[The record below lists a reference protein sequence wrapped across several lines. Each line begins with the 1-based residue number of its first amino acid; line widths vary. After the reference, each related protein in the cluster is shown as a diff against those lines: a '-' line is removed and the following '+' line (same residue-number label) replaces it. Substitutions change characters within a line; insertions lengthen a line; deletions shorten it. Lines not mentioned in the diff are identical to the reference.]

1 MATPKKPTRRR
12 STSNDSGSDA
22 EALFAGYSE
31 TKKPLGG
38 YAVLAGVFT
47 AALGGALAAAAADGD
62 EEIRELSWRDLLL
75 LGIATHKLSRIVT
88 KDLVTSPF
96 RAPFVKFKK
105 SAGAGEVEEE
115 ARGEGLQ
122 EAVGDLITCPY
133 CIAPW
138 LGSVLVFGFQR
149 APRTTRLLS
158 GIFCVTAVSDFVN
171 QLYVKAKE

>member
-1 MATPKKPTRRR
+1 MSDPIQDTRPRQ
-12 STSNDSGSDA
+12 TVEKAASG
-22 EALFAGYSE
+22 LFTGYSPA
-31 TKKPLGG
+31 KKPLGG
-38 YAVLAGVFT
+38 YALLAGLFT
-47 AALGGALAAAAADGD
+47 VALSSGVAAAGAKRDDDLPKIGW
-62 EEIRELSWRDLLL
+62 SDLLL

-133 CIAPW
+133 CMAPW
-138 LGSVLVFGFQR
+138 IASAIAFAYTC
-149 APRTTRLLS
+149 APRGTRMLCS
-158 GIFCVTAVSDFVN
+158 IFSLTAASDFLN
-171 QLYVKAKE
+171 QLYARAKK

>member
-1 MATPKKPTRRR
+1 
-12 STSNDSGSDA
+12 
-22 EALFAGYSE
+22 EGYSKTE
-31 TKKPLGG
+31 RPLGG
-38 YAVLAGVFT
+38 YAVLVGVFT
-47 AALGGALAAAAADGD
+47 VALSGILASTVTKSED
-62 EEIRELSWRDLLL
+62 EAPELSWSDLLL
-75 LGIATHKLSRIVT
+75 LGVATHKLSRIVT

-138 LGSVLVFGFQR
+138 LASALVFGFQR
-149 APRTTRLLS
+149 APRTTRVLS
-158 GIFCVTAVSDFVN
+158 GIFCITAASDFLN
-171 QLYVKAKE
+171 QLYAKAKD

>member
-1 MATPKKPTRRR
+1 MTTPRKTSRRKSVPAR
-12 STSNDSGSDA
+12 LKDEA
-22 EALFAGYSE
+22 EGLFAGYSD
-31 TKKPLGG
+31 KPRPLGG
-38 YAVLAGVFT
+38 YAALTALFTVGLAGALT
-47 AALGGALAAAAADGD
+47 AAHESED
-62 EEIRELSWRDLLL
+62 ESPKLSWSDLLL

-138 LGSVLVFGFQR
+138 LASVLVFGFHH

-158 GIFCVTAVSDFVN
+158 GIFCVTAASDFLN
-171 QLYVKAKE
+171 HLYVKAKE

>member
-1 MATPKKPTRRR
+1 MTGKSKAQGVLRRQK
-12 STSNDSGSDA
+12 NAGN
-22 EALFAGYSE
+22 LFAGYSRDQR
-31 TKKPLGG
+31 PLAG
-38 YAVLAGVFT
+38 YAVLAGLFAVGLS
-47 AALGGALAAAAADGD
+47 AGIGSIANGKRRSEELGWN
-62 EEIRELSWRDLLL
+62 ELLL
-75 LGIATHKLSRIVT
+75 LGVATHKLTRIAT

-138 LGSVLVFGFQR
+138 VASALVFGFR
-149 APRTTRLLS
+149 SAPRAARVIAAIFSITT
-158 GIFCVTAVSDFVN
+158 ASDFLN
-171 QLYVKAKE
+171 QLYARAKE

>member
-1 MATPKKPTRRR
+1 MSEKESNPRRR
-12 STSNDSGSDA
+12 RAAPAEEAATS
-22 EALFAGYSE
+22 LFDGYS
-31 TKKPLGG
+31 KKERPLGG
-38 YAVLAGVFT
+38 YAVLVGVFT
-47 AALGGALAAAAADGD
+47 VALSGILASTVTKSED
-62 EEIRELSWRDLLL
+62 EAPELSWSDLLL

-115 ARGEGLQ
+115 ARGEGIQ

-138 LGSVLVFGFQR
+138 LASALVFGFQR
-149 APRTTRLLS
+149 APRTTRVLS
-158 GIFCVTAVSDFVN
+158 GIFCITAASDFLN
-171 QLYVKAKE
+171 QLYVKAKD

>member
-1 MATPKKPTRRR
+1 MSDKENKPRRR
-12 STSNDSGSDA
+12 RAAHAEEAATS
-22 EALFAGYSE
+22 LFEGYSKTE
-31 TKKPLGG
+31 RPLGG
-38 YAVLAGVFT
+38 YAVLVGVFT
-47 AALGGALAAAAADGD
+47 VALSGILASTVTKSED
-62 EEIRELSWRDLLL
+62 EAPELSWSDLLL
-75 LGIATHKLSRIVT
+75 LGVATHKLSRIVT

-138 LGSVLVFGFQR
+138 LASALVFGFQR
-149 APRTTRLLS
+149 APRTTRVLS
-158 GIFCVTAVSDFVN
+158 GIFCITAASDFLN
-171 QLYVKAKE
+171 QLYVKAKD

>member
-1 MATPKKPTRRR
+1 MSERTTSRARKSPPIASAT
-12 STSNDSGSDA
+12 DQ
-22 EALFAGYSE
+22 LFDGYSK
-31 TKKPLGG
+31 TKKPLLG
-38 YAVLAGVFT
+38 YATMMGLFVAGVTGAIAATGVDEDEEVPVLAWG
-47 AALGGALAAAAADGD
+47 
-62 EEIRELSWRDLLL
+62 ELLL

-133 CIAPW
+133 CMAPW
-138 LGSVLVFGFQR
+138 LASALLFAHTL
-149 APRTTRLLS
+149 APRATRMLCS
-158 GIFCVTAVSDFVN
+158 IFALTAASDFLN
-171 QLYVKAKE
+171 QLYARLKE

>member
-1 MATPKKPTRRR
+1 MSSPKIRRR
-12 STSNDSGSDA
+12 RPAPVEETSSRQA
-22 EALFAGYSE
+22 ESLLAGYSE
-31 TKKPLGG
+31 HKKPLGG
-38 YAVLAGVFT
+38 YMALVGLLT
-47 AALGGALAAAAADGD
+47 LALGSGLASTANS
-62 EEIRELSWRDLLL
+62 EEDSPELGWGDLLV
-75 LGIATHKLSRIVT
+75 LGIATHKLSRIAT

-138 LGSVLVFGFQR
+138 IASAMVFGYQR
-149 APRTTRLLS
+149 APRATRLIG
-158 GIFCVTAVSDFVN
+158 GIFSITAASDFLN
-171 QLYVKAKE
+171 RLYAKAKE

>member
-1 MATPKKPTRRR
+1 MATPRKSSRKATA
-12 STSNDSGSDA
+12 DDA
-22 EALFAGYSE
+22 GALFAGYSPK
-31 TKKPLGG
+31 KKPLGG
-38 YAVLAGVFT
+38 YAFLAGVFT
-47 AALGGALAAAAADGD
+47 VALGGALAAAAADGD
-62 EEIRELSWRDLLL
+62 DEVRELRWRDLVL
-75 LGIATHKLSRIVT
+75 LGIATHKLSRIAT

-122 EAVGDLITCPY
+122 AAVGDLLTCPY

-138 LGSVLVFGFQR
+138 LASLLAFSFQR

-158 GIFCVTAVSDFVN
+158 GIFCITAASDFLN
-171 QLYVKAKE
+171 HLYVKAKE

>member
-1 MATPKKPTRRR
+1 MAAPRKTARPTTAPANAQREPA
-12 STSNDSGSDA
+12 GV
-22 EALFAGYSE
+22 FAGYS
-31 TKKPLGG
+31 KAPRPLGG
-38 YAVLAGVFT
+38 YAALVAVFT
-47 AALGGALAAAAADGD
+47 VGVADAFAATKESED
-62 EEIRELSWRDLLL
+62 ELPKLSWSDLLL
-75 LGIATHKLSRIVT
+75 FGIATHKLSRIAT

-138 LGSVLVFGFQR
+138 IASAMVFASAR
-149 APRTTRLLS
+149 APRATRVIG
-158 GIFCVTAVSDFVN
+158 GIFAITAGSDFLN
-171 QLYVKAKE
+171 RLYAKTKG

>member
-1 MATPKKPTRRR
+1 MSDKENKPRRR
-12 STSNDSGSDA
+12 RAAHAEEAATSLL
-22 EALFAGYSE
+22 EGYSKTE
-31 TKKPLGG
+31 RPLGG
-38 YAVLAGVFT
+38 YAVLVGVFT
-47 AALGGALAAAAADGD
+47 VALSGMLASTVTKSED
-62 EEIRELSWRDLLL
+62 EAPELSWSDLLL
-75 LGIATHKLSRIVT
+75 LGIATHKLSRVVT

-115 ARGEGLQ
+115 ARGEGIQ

-138 LGSVLVFGFQR
+138 LASALVFGFQR
-149 APRTTRLLS
+149 APRTTRVLS
-158 GIFCVTAVSDFVN
+158 GIFCITAASDFLN